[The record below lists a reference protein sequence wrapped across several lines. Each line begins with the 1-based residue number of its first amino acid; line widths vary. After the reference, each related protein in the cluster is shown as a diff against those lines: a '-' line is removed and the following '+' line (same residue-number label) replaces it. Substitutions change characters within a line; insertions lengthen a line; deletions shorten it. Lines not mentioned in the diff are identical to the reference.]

1 MHAFKWVAIIF
12 MASIDETDVQAEA
25 FQLLKSALAA
35 ASGENI
41 YQVVFEQFSQ
51 EAAHIEE
58 EISRCVNAQVT
69 KASSFIDLL
78 VRAQETVETA
88 RNDASKLTSYG
99 ETEEDFPPDVS
110 ILMQHVGHG
119 LSNALATQELYEK
132 VVSVPAR
139 AAVVAGKWARREM
152 TPVSVFELQKEILV
166 ILKNRDDVRKLP
178 KQYVSSLTH
187 LSSLKTI
194 QLDKLSAELTSIATS
209 FDNTFFKSALDL
221 SRELSSYIT
230 DKMPAQIFDSNTT
243 ARRDIGEIVE
253 QLILNL
259 SAQETLEERGAAKAW
274 IAIVNTVYNVVIP
287 DRYEQQSMRV
297 RPHTFSNRIS
307 KHSERSAM
315 ATVKNDSDGAKESGL
330 QAFLNTLLST
340 VQEDLEHIKMH
351 IEPPFRSLAANVI
364 VEAYHK
370 GIGIQ
375 ETRLVPG
382 APLSPNNSHISVA
395 SIFNLPLVY
404 VSAIHNHVQGV
415 LRNISETVALTQEVL
430 HSLIA
435 FASSYTTELDSRG
448 FHWAV
453 CRFPDAVYF
462 QNIARGTSHTG
473 MSPHYRSWH
482 SSLTSI
488 FEDGMAEDSKAKGS
502 NYAMMRTDGKFF
514 DLAPFSAQASS
525 HPCMF
530 TIHDCVLNLA
540 EVAWSGMSSTDKAI
554 TIDMVLSSLT
564 GSKDS
569 TMKSQLKTTMVEQKA
584 RDLFFVNAY
593 SLEAPMQ
600 SVVSQYKKDVL
611 RKFCKACYEIQL
623 TYVRD
628 LDISRPTSEGTIIT
642 GVVSTIF
649 AIFLEQLR
657 TIDLTSDLGKCIF
670 LETYNAAC
678 TAIKNLVYDI
688 LGNISGIDPPMNIQY
703 LCRIIDSAYSF
714 NNLLA
719 SDAFWSVKREGLNSD
734 DFQFLSE
741 TLGSSSLISP
751 QALASE
757 LTNKTEPLYRV
768 SDTKFGGL
776 FGIRR
781 RPRQMGTDTS
791 NIMTAGTHSRNS
803 SCLTGLSLQEPLTS
817 QATTGQSNIINSD
830 TSSICG
836 CPVAE
841 SLWSGEQLETRHYIA
856 LANDIDLIPNSLE
869 ELTDFVKGA
878 LKSESFACSVIEAQ
892 VSSVKEVISE
902 ALNVVASK
910 LVYVVLSTFRD
921 SHIAR
926 LFTTTHDQSLV
937 NDLTLDLR
945 NTFERVTNTL
955 SDILQYLIQIEIS
968 NLFPAAYFCALF
980 WRYYE
985 NLKSNKDKSFSNT
998 TFSNM
1003 YESDVEC
1010 ICKMLQDIGVANKI
1024 VDNRRNLMKA
1034 FETGLKT
1041 VNISTENLTAI
1052 SSSIS
1057 GASVAVYLLMHPKI
1071 QGDDFVKRLS
1081 SVPYHESDFYR
1092 ASFLDRALY
1101 RGHVYSYDA
1110 NCKEVRHS
1118 V

>member
-1 MHAFKWVAIIF
+1 MTSV
-12 MASIDETDVQAEA
+12 DETDVQAEA

-35 ASGENI
+35 ASGENV

-88 RNDASKLTSYG
+88 QNDASKLTSYG

-139 AAVVAGKWARREM
+139 AAVVAGKWARRE
-152 TPVSVFELQKEILV
+152 TAPVSVFELQKEILA

-187 LSSLKTI
+187 SSSLKTV

-230 DKMPAQIFDSNTT
+230 DKMPAQLFDSKTI

-274 IAIVNTVYNVVIP
+274 IAIVNTVYNTVIP
-287 DRYEQQSMRV
+287 DRYEQQSTRV
-297 RPHTFSNRIS
+297 RPHTFSSRMG

-315 ATVKNDSDGAKESGL
+315 STMKTDSDGAKDSDL
-330 QAFLNTLLST
+330 QTFLGTLLSII
-340 VQEDLEHIKMH
+340 QEDLDHIKMH
-351 IEPPFRSLAANVI
+351 IEPPFRKPAATVI
-364 VEAYHK
+364 VEAYYK
-370 GIGIQ
+370 GLGTQ
-375 ETRLVPG
+375 ETRVAL
-382 APLSPNNSHISVA
+382 ASPLSPNSSHIPVA

-435 FASSYTTELDSRG
+435 FASSYTTELDTRG
-448 FHWAV
+448 FNWAV

-462 QNIARGTSHTG
+462 QNIARGTAHAG
-473 MSPHYRSWH
+473 VSPHYRSWH
-482 SSLTSI
+482 SSLTSV
-488 FEDGMAEDSKAKGS
+488 FEDGMAEDSRARGS
-502 NYAMMRTDGKFF
+502 SYAMVRTDGKFF

-525 HPCMF
+525 HPCIF
-530 TIHDCVLNLA
+530 TIHDCVLSLA
-540 EVAWSGMSSTDKAI
+540 ETAWSGMSSTDRAI

-569 TMKSQLKTTMVEQKA
+569 AMKSQLKATMVEQKA
-584 RDLFFVNAY
+584 KDLFFVNAY

-600 SVVSQYKKDVL
+600 SVVSQYKRDVL
-611 RKFCKACYEIQL
+611 RKFCEACYKIQL
-623 TYVRD
+623 TYIRD
-628 LDISRPTSEGTIIT
+628 LDTSRPTSEGTIMT
-642 GVVSTIF
+642 GVISTIF

-657 TIDLTSDLGKCIF
+657 TIDLTADLGKCIF

-678 TAIKNLVYDI
+678 TTIKNFVYDI

-703 LCRIIDSAYSF
+703 LCKIVDGAHSF

-719 SDAFWSVKREGLNSD
+719 SDAFWSIKREGLNSD

-757 LTNKTEPLYRV
+757 LTSKAEPLYRA
-768 SDTKFGGL
+768 SDTKFGGI

-781 RPRQMGTDTS
+781 RPRQMATDTS
-791 NIMTAGTHSRNS
+791 SVMAASAHSRNS
-803 SCLTGLSLQEPLTS
+803 SCLTGLNLQETLAS
-817 QATTGQSNIINSD
+817 QGVAGQSNIANSD
-830 TSSICG
+830 ASSTCG

-841 SLWSGEQLETRHYIA
+841 SLWSGEKLETRHYIA

-869 ELTDFVKGA
+869 KLTDFVKSA
-878 LKSESFACSVIEAQ
+878 LKSESFARSVIEAQ
-892 VSSVKEVISE
+892 VSSVKEVVSE

-910 LVYVVLSTFRD
+910 LVYVILSTFRD
-921 SHIAR
+921 SHIGR
-926 LFTTTHDQSLV
+926 LFTATHDQSLI

-945 NTFERVTNTL
+945 NTFERVASTL
-955 SDILQYLIQIEIS
+955 SDTLQYLVQIELS

-985 NLKSNKDKSFSNT
+985 NLKGNKDKSFSNT
-998 TFSNM
+998 TFSNI
-1003 YESDVEC
+1003 YESDVEY
-1010 ICKMLQDIGVANKI
+1010 ICRMLQDIGVANRI

-1041 VNISTENLTAI
+1041 VNISTEDLTAI
-1052 SSSIS
+1052 SSHIS
-1057 GASVAVYLLMHPKI
+1057 GASIATYLLMHPKI
-1071 QGDDFVKRLS
+1071 QSDDFVRRLS

-1110 NCKEVRHS
+1110 NCKEVRNS